1 MYHLLKVA
9 DLALRPKVIALFE
22 DMNKLLEKVKMDFS
36 VQENNF
42 VRQSLVARE
51 IPSPKLLI
59 KYHKTINDKGEL
71 PTRLKIPATKFTAT
85 LSKISY
91 LGIKRMLDMAKV
103 KYSHVSIIQSY
114 NLKERI
120 GEL

>member
-42 VRQSLVARE
+42 VRQSLAARE

-59 KYHKTINDKGEL
+59 KYHKTINDKGGL
-71 PTRLKIPATKFTAT
+71 PTRLTIPATNFTAT
-85 LSKISY
+85 LSNISY
-91 LGIKRMLDMAKV
+91 LGIKRMLDM
-103 KYSHVSIIQSY
+103 S
-114 NLKERI
+114 
-120 GEL
+120 